1 MPEHLAFFDQH
12 DSDAV
17 ACAGCG
23 WQGTAGDL
31 DIGEVSI
38 DEMRYVQQC
47 PACDEVLR
55 VIAFP
60 THAQV
65 RAARRKGDPR
75 ADDLGPMAR

>member
-12 DSDAV
+12 DSDQV
-17 ACAGCG
+17 ACASCA
-23 WQGTAGDL
+23 WAGTAGDL

-38 DEMRYVQQC
+38 DERRYTQQC

-65 RAARRKGDPR
+65 RAARRRGDPR
-75 ADDLGPMAR
+75 ADDLGPMAG